1 MMFNWFL
8 KFFLGYEEAL
18 WPNKIRDKSCQSIIK
33 RKLGKAQCIVQQYL
47 LKAPREHY
55 KYGFNLSGKRAI
67 LPLNKQTFFFSY
79 FHGIQLV
86 YVSCPRILPSYF
98 LIYSRCGVVLIVM
111 CLARLLADPAGLR
124 SLRPSRPRPSGA
136 VQRPGTCTADASW
149 HSSALCTVLAL
160 RERPNT
166 RPFLVPSL
174 AFYQLILTYD
184 VLAGSFLMR
193 LALLKVS
200 KSQKYFFLKLHCPK
214 NEQNIR
220 QDSAIAS
227 QGRILSNIS
236 FSGLW
241 NFKKNWF

>member
-1 MMFNWFL
+1 MPPHWTLLFSNLQPVW
-8 KFFLGYEEAL
+8 GGIDRNV
-18 WPNKIRDKSCQSIIK
+18 PC
-33 RKLGKAQCIVQQYL
+33 KAV
-47 LKAPREHY
+47 KA
-55 KYGFNLSGKRAI
+55 A
-67 LPLNKQTFFFSY
+67 T
-79 FHGIQLV
+79 
-86 YVSCPRILPSYF
+86 
-98 LIYSRCGVVLIVM
+98 
-111 CLARLLADPAGLR
+111 DPAGPR

-200 KSQKYFFLKLHCPK
+200 KSQKKNLKTTLPPKTNKVLDKILPLLHRAEFCLIFRFL
-214 NEQNIR
+214 
-220 QDSAIAS
+220 
-227 QGRILSNIS
+227 GYGIS
-236 FSGLW
+236 RKIGFEIYWPLYYYNALLGTSLPTRV
-241 NFKKNWF
+241 